1 MNTKEDFMIC
11 TRCIMDTSDPL
22 IRFDSSGVCN
32 HCTEYFN
39 KSEIYTYQGQK
50 TDLALSLLIEKIRKK
65 GKHKMYDCVV
75 GISGGVDSSYV
86 AYIAKKMGL
95 KILAVHF
102 DNGWNSEL
110 AVKNIE
116 NIVTKLN
123 LDYQTYV
130 VDYEEFKDLQK
141 SFLKASVHNAETPS
155 DYAFL
160 GALYKIAA
168 RYNIKYILSG
178 SNFATEG
185 ILPKSWGYNAKDIIH
200 LKAIQKK
207 FGRKK
212 LRTFPFLGLYKELY
226 YTYFKG
232 MKMIRLLNYVP
243 YVKKDAMK
251 VLEQELNWQ
260 YYGGK
265 HYESRFTKFFQS
277 YILPVK
283 FGIDKRKAHLSTLI
297 CAGEISRNEALEV
310 LSQPTYDQK
319 SVNEDIEYICKK
331 LAFSPEEFE
340 LIMKDSPRSYKD
352 YPNGEKMLNFTY
364 KVYNT
369 LKRVLKR

>member
-1 MNTKEDFMIC
+1 MIDQQYKIC
-11 TRCIMDTSDPL
+11 SRCVMDTSDPF
-22 IRFDSSGVCN
+22 IRFDSLGICN
-32 HCTEYFN
+32 HCTDYFN
-39 KSEIYTYQGQK
+39 KSDIYTYQGQK
-50 TDLALSLLIEKIRKK
+50 TDLALSSLMKQIRKK
-65 GKHKMYDCVV
+65 GKNKMYDCVV

-86 AYIAKKMGL
+86 AYMAKKMGL
-95 KILAVHF
+95 RILAVHF

-116 NIVTKLN
+116 NIVTTLD

-155 DYAFL
+155 DHAFL

-185 ILPKSWGYNAKDIIH
+185 ILPKSWGYNAKDITH

-207 FGRKK
+207 FGSKK
-212 LRTFPFLGLYKELY
+212 LKTFPFLGLYKELY
-226 YTYFKG
+226 YTYMRG
-232 MKMIRLLNYVP
+232 IKMIRLLNYVP

-277 YILPVK
+277 YILPLK

-297 CAGEISRNEALEV
+297 CAGEITRDEALVV
-310 LSQPTYDQK
+310 LGQPTYDHNI
-319 SVNEDIEYICKK
+319 VNEDLEFICKK
-331 LAFSPEEFE
+331 LDISSEEFE
-340 LIMKDSPRSYKD
+340 SIMNDNPKSYKD
-352 YPNGEKMLNFTY
+352 YPNGEKMLNFIY
-364 KVYNT
+364 KVYNI
-369 LKRVLKR
+369 LKRSGKR